1 MSVKTYR
8 NVRRQADCNSIHPG
22 LLVCICTLSTADFNT
37 DPVRIADISV
47 SLSPVDVIYATSQP
61 SRVLITS
68 VVTTAMA
75 SDAPCFVAL
84 RRIHACSMLRL
95 KYGGIFLAVYKKFVA

>member
-1 MSVKTYR
+1 MYDVKLTAIRFIQVYWCVSAR
-8 NVRRQADCNSIHPG
+8 CRP
-22 LLVCICTLSTADFNT
+22 ADFNT

-47 SLSPVDVIYATSQP
+47 SPVDVIYATSQP

-75 SDAPCFVAL
+75 SDAPCFVTL
-84 RRIHACSMLRL
+84 RRIHACSVLRL